1 MKAMFWYNPGGI
13 LLNST
18 PFLTHFLL
26 KKRKWAKK
34 NNYPNAGSS
43 LKKSASVSHRP
54 CAIYP
59 LSFSAS
65 ILRHNGQH
73 GYVQYLG
80 IGLRAWRL
88 EQRGQDQPRHR
99 RDDHGLFEIR
109 PRAAISNGAVPLPLR
124 PGVRCCL
131 RIRHLR
137 LRLHEQLSLRAAAGA
152 PSYPG
157 LSLQPEARQVR
168 HLSRALGCCAF
179 CPHPDKGGKHYPS
192 AVLYRLFPLP
202 ERKRKSHYPRCLL
215 HSPAGSLRSGDDVA
229 QLQPVRLSI

>member
-80 IGLRAWRL
+80 IGLRAWI
-88 EQRGQDQPRHR
+88 QFPK
-99 RDDHGLFEIR
+99 
-109 PRAAISNGAVPLPLR
+109 GALPVS
-124 PGVRCCL
+124 GL

-192 AVLYRLFPLP
+192 ALLYGLFPLP
-202 ERKRKSHYPRCLL
+202 ERKREGGLPPHLL
-215 HSPAGSLRSGDDVA
+215 HSTLGSLRSGDDVA
-229 QLQPVRLSI
+229 QL